1 MDTAMRDLDR
11 IEERS
16 SSEGR
21 GVLARSGVGLVAA
34 IAIVVA
40 VVAALPDGVESAPQ
54 DPLQMLAIAE
64 EADAQ
69 AEAEAEE
76 AARHEAAEP
85 AIDPETLSFPT
96 TLVSETRPEVAAA
109 MAAAAAELA
118 HLDPLTKKPPRSD
131 IAAGLPASVTAGPDR
146 KVVEMAAVRDPLVAA
161 TVPENTVSVPAGRE
175 GRYTLQ
181 VISYRDANEA
191 RVFASAL
198 RKRGHAAYVT
208 TGTVEDRGTHW
219 RVRIGPFESRQEAQS
234 YRTTFEREEGMNTF
248 IVRKRD

>member
-16 SSEGR
+16 LSEGR
-21 GVLARSGVGLVAA
+21 GVLALSGVGLVAA
-34 IAIVVA
+34 VAVVVA
-40 VVAALPDGVESAPQ
+40 AVAALPDDRESEPH

-64 EADAQ
+64 Q
-69 AEAEAEE
+69 TEAEAEE
-76 AARHEAAEP
+76 AAKEPVAEP

-118 HLDPLTKKPPRSD
+118 HLDPLTKPPPRSD

-161 TVPENTVSVPAGRE
+161 TVPENTTSAPAGHE

-191 RVFASAL
+191 QVFASAL

-219 RVRIGPFESRQEAQS
+219 RVRIGPFESRQQAQD

-248 IVRKRD
+248 IVRNKG

>member
-21 GVLARSGVGLVAA
+21 GVLALSGVGLVAA
-34 IAIVVA
+34 IAVVVA
-40 VVAALPDGVESAPQ
+40 AVAALPDGGESESQ

-64 EADAQ
+64 Q
-69 AEAEAEE
+69 AEAEE
-76 AARHEAAEP
+76 AVKEPVAEP
-85 AIDPETLSFPT
+85 TIDPETLSFPT

-118 HLDPLTKKPPRSD
+118 HLDPLTKPPPRSD

-161 TVPENTVSVPAGRE
+161 TVPTNTISAPAGHE

-191 RVFASAL
+191 QVFGSAL

-208 TGTVEDRGTHW
+208 TGTVEGRGTHW
-219 RVRIGPFESRQEAQS
+219 RVRIGPFESRQQAQV

-248 IVRKRD
+248 IVRKKD

>member
-21 GVLARSGVGLVAA
+21 GVLALSGVGLVAA
-34 IAIVVA
+34 IAVVVA
-40 VVAALPDGVESAPQ
+40 AVAALPDDSESEPH

-64 EADAQ
+64 Q
-69 AEAEAEE
+69 TEAEE
-76 AARHEAAEP
+76 AAKEPVAEP

-118 HLDPLTKKPPRSD
+118 HLDPLTKPPPRSD

-146 KVVEMAAVRDPLVAA
+146 TVVEMAAVRDPLVAA
-161 TVPENTVSVPAGRE
+161 TVPANTISAPAGHE

-191 RVFASAL
+191 QVFASAL

-219 RVRIGPFESRQEAQS
+219 RVRIGPFESRQQAQD

-248 IVRKRD
+248 IVRNKD

>member
-1 MDTAMRDLDR
+1 MRDLDR

-21 GVLARSGVGLVAA
+21 GILALSGVGLVAA
-34 IAIVVA
+34 IAVVVA
-40 VVAALPDGVESAPQ
+40 AVAALPDDGESKPQ
-54 DPLQMLAIAE
+54 DPLQMLAVAE
-64 EADAQ
+64 EAA
-69 AEAEAEE
+69 AEAEE
-76 AARHEAAEP
+76 PAKKPVDEP

-118 HLDPLTKKPPRSD
+118 HLDPLTKPPPRSD

-146 KVVEMAAVRDPLVAA
+146 TVVEMAAVRDPLVAA
-161 TVPENTVSVPAGRE
+161 TVPANTISAPAGHE

-181 VISYRDANEA
+181 VISYRDASEA
-191 RVFASAL
+191 QVFTSAL

-208 TGTVEDRGTHW
+208 TGTVEGRGTHW
-219 RVRIGPFESRQEAQS
+219 RVRIGPFESRQQAQD

-248 IVRKRD
+248 IVRKKD